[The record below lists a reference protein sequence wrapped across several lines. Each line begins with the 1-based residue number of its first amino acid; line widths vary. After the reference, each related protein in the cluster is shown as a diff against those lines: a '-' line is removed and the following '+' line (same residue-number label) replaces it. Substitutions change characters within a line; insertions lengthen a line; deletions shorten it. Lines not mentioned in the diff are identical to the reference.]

1 LYAINRQSLS
11 RLLRAAS
18 SRHGSVPPM
27 HRASARPGVLHLFG
41 AKK

>member
-11 RLLRAAS
+11 RLLRTAS
-18 SRHGSVPPM
+18 SRHDSMALM

-41 AKK
+41 AK